1 MSRINLKRS
10 IATVSVIAGA
20 LAVAGPASASST
32 PLQNTMVSGLLHAPS
47 GQAKVVEDAQSLI
60 ESQYVPTAA
69 AVTDKA
75 QERGASA
82 GFKSLSGMDSETEF
96 MDYTDDALLD
106 SVGTTGLKLETEIT
120 DYLQRRT
127 ASGIDVWG
135 LDRRVFSGDAYD
147 NEMGI
152 TTEGSVARPNS
163 EIRPR

>member
-1 MSRINLKRS
+1 MFRINLRRS

-32 PLQNTMVSGLLHAPS
+32 PLQNSMVSGLVHASS
-47 GQAKVVEDAQSLI
+47 GQARVVEDVRGFI
-60 ESQYVPTAA
+60 ESQYVPTSAG
-69 AVTDKA
+69 VIGTA

-82 GFKSLSGMDSETEF
+82 GFKSLSGIDSEADF
-96 MDYTDDALLD
+96 MDYTDDALLE
-106 SVGTTGLKLETEIT
+106 SVRATGLKFETEIT

-135 LDRRVFSGDAYD
+135 LDRGVLSGDAYD

-152 TTEGSVARPNS
+152 TTQAVVARPNS
-163 EIRPR
+163 EIRPH